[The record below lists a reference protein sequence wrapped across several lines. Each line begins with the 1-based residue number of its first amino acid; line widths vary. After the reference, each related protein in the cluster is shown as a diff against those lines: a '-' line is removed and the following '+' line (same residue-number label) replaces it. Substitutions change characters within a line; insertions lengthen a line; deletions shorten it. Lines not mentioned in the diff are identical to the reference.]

1 MNAPMPPRL
10 IDAAP
15 SPRVSTLQ
23 TRLHRF
29 LHTVVLPQE
38 SAINAALRLAAAGP
52 QATATA
58 QLASIRQKAQLAG
71 LWNLFLPAS
80 TRAPQGLSHW
90 EYAPM
95 VEAMGRIPWAAEVFN
110 SAQPDAANMQLLD
123 SYASESIKQAWLDPL
138 LRAET
143 RSAWA
148 AAEPGAELHHPDSL
162 QCRAVPEDGH
172 WRLTGH
178 KTWVQNL
185 LDPRTASLLVLCR
198 TDAQAPLHRQF
209 SVLLVPLK
217 TAGVLIGRQLHGW
230 SMAQSP
236 PAEVSFDAAR
246 VPADHLL
253 GQPGQGLEM
262 LQTHQRIVGLHEA
275 LRCLGAAERALDLL
289 IARLRTRRS
298 GERLAVDHPVWQQ
311 RIARIRTEA
320 DTTRML
326 ARRSAWQMDQNDSH
340 LPTQELAMLQSLALP
355 LAVDAVQ
362 WSMLAHEAD
371 ALDDSLPL
379 AGLSAQLRL
388 MQQLTPPIEV
398 LHAQIAQGELLR

>member
-1 MNAPMPPRL
+1 MPPRS
-10 IDAAP
+10 IETAP

-29 LHTVVLPQE
+29 MHTVVLPQE
-38 SAINAALRLAAAGP
+38 STINAALRLSAVGP
-52 QATATA
+52 QAAVA
-58 QLASIRQKAQLAG
+58 PQLASIRQKAQLAG
-71 LWNLFLPAS
+71 LWNLFLPISPRAS
-80 TRAPQGLSHW
+80 QGLSHW

-95 VEAMGRIPWAAEVFN
+95 VEAMGHIPWAAEVFN
-110 SAQPDAANMQLLD
+110 SAQPDAGNMQLLD
-123 SYASESIKQAWLDPL
+123 SYGSEALKDAWLDPL

-148 AAEPGAELHHPDSL
+148 AAEPDAELHNPDSL
-162 QCRAVPEDGH
+162 QCQATQDGNS
-172 WRLTGH
+172 WRLSGQ
-178 KTWVQNL
+178 KTWVQGL

-198 TDAQAPLHRQF
+198 TDAQAALHRQF

-217 TAGVLIGRQLHGW
+217 TDGVQLGRHLQGW
-230 SMAQSP
+230 GTAQKAL
-236 PAEVSFDAAR
+236 AEVSFEDAR
-246 VPADHLL
+246 VPIHHVL
-253 GQPGQGLEM
+253 GQPGQGLEI
-262 LQTHQRIVGLHEA
+262 LQARQRIVGLHDA
-275 LRCLGAAERALDLL
+275 LWCLGAAERALDLL
-289 IARLRTRRS
+289 IARLQTRRI
-298 GERLAVDHPVWQQ
+298 GEQLAVHHPVWQQ
-311 RIARIRTEA
+311 RIARTRTGL

-340 LPTQELAMLQSLALP
+340 LPPQELAMLQSLALP

-362 WSMLAHEAD
+362 WSILAHEAD